1 MVVHVAILALGKW
14 RWEDQVF
21 KDNNLESRLE
31 KNKKKEKKKRGGV
44 MWVLL
49 PVTSRACS

>member
-1 MVVHVAILALGKW
+1 MVVHAAISAVGKW

-21 KDNNLESRLE
+21 KDNDLESRL
-31 KNKKKEKKKRGGV
+31 EKKKRGGV
-44 MWVLL
+44 VWVLL